1 MALVC
6 LGGFGKAF
14 CVLNPTYFLLCHA
27 ENFNVNKQD
36 HFQDLSYFV
45 FFFFAH
51 KRRLIEMGYLYPY
64 LLGGRLGF
72 VLLFVCGQNCPPFC
86 AGMETLLTLSR
97 HCVRRLQL
105 GSLRENF
112 LCKY

>member
-45 FFFFAH
+45 FIFCTQTPFDWNGISVSVSFGWPTGLRAPVCLWS
-51 KRRLIEMGYLYPY
+51 KLSAILCGN
-64 LLGGRLGF
+64 GNF
-72 VLLFVCGQNCPPFC
+72 VD
-86 AGMETLLTLSR
+86 TI
-97 HCVRRLQL
+97 
-105 GSLRENF
+105 
-112 LCKY
+112 